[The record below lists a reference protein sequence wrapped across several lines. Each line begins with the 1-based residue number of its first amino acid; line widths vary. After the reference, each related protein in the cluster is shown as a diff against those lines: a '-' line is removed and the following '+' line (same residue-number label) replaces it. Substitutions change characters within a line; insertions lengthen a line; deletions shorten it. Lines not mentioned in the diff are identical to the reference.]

1 VIRRFER
8 FPSPDV
14 SCYIASMKNSPVTV
28 LFLLGSFALVCL
40 TNPAVAA
47 DRPAGIGPSF
57 TGPIGLQL
65 YSLRE
70 QFKRSVPDTLDQVRG
85 FGIEYVELA
94 GTHDLAP
101 EKYKEQLDARGLK
114 PISGHFPYERYR
126 DDVKSIARDAKTLG
140 LQYVGCAWI
149 PHEGPFEEKKCREAI
164 AVFNRAGEA
173 LAKEGLKFF
182 YHTHGYEFQPHGDG
196 TLFDELVAGTKPE
209 FVRFQMDVFWIVHP
223 GQDPV
228 RLLEKH
234 GRRFELMHVKD
245 MKKGVKGDL
254 TGHSDVT
261 NDVALGTGVMDWPAV
276 LKAAKKAGVKWYFIE
291 DESPTSVKQI
301 PQSLR
306 FLEQVRF

>member
-1 VIRRFER
+1 
-8 FPSPDV
+8 
-14 SCYIASMKNSPVTV
+14 MKNSPGT
-28 LFLLGSFALVCL
+28 LLLLLGSFALVCP
-40 TNPAVAA
+40 TNLAVAA
-47 DRPAGIGPSF
+47 DRQPSGIGPSF

-94 GTHDLAP
+94 GTYDLAP
-101 EKYKEQLDARGLK
+101 EKFKEQLDARGLK

-126 DDVKSIARDAKTLG
+126 DDVKGIARDAKALG

-149 PHEGPFEEKKCREAI
+149 PHEGPFDEKKCREAI

-173 LAKEGLKFF
+173 LAKPGLKFF
-182 YHTHGYEFQPHGDG
+182 YHMHGYEFQPHGKG
-196 TLFDELVAGTKPE
+196 TLFDELVDGTKPE
-209 FVRFQMDVFWIVHP
+209 FVRFQMDVFWVVHP

-234 GRRFELMHVKD
+234 GGRFELMHVKD
-245 MKKGVKGDL
+245 MKKGIKGDL
-254 TGHSDVT
+254 TGHSDVS
-261 NDVALGTGVMDWPAV
+261 NDVALGTGVMDWPAI
-276 LKAAKKAGVKWYFIE
+276 LKAAKREGVKWYFIE
-291 DESPTSVKQI
+291 DESPTSVEHI

-306 FLEQVRF
+306 FLEHVTF